1 MADILFL
8 RFLYVFIFFILT
20 ILSLKLL

>member
-1 MADILFL
+1 MANILFL